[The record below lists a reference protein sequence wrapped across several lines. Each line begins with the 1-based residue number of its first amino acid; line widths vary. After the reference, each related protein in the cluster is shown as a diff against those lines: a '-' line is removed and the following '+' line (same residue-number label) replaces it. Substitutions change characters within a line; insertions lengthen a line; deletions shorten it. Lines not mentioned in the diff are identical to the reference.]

1 MEGEVHAP
9 MHLDQSQDGRAETD
23 QPMVRLGLVG
33 RGIQLSRTPAMH
45 EAEAEAHGL
54 PCTYELLDT
63 DAGTED
69 DLAAILSRA
78 EAEGFAGLN
87 VTYPYKQAVME
98 HLDQV
103 SDAAGRI
110 GAVNTVVFRDGGRFG
125 HNTDFWGFSESVRR
139 GLKDAPMDRVLLL
152 GAGGAGAALA
162 FALAAL
168 GVSRLMIADTRPG
181 AAEALAGA
189 VGGPAEAAEDV
200 KEAVRIADGIVNA
213 TPVGMAK
220 LPGTPIPPALLESRH
235 WVADIVYFPLET
247 ELLKVA
253 RDRGCRVL
261 SGAGMAVFQAV
272 RAFELFTGRP
282 ADADRMR
289 QTFQR
294 LAPPEGERA

>member
-1 MEGEVHAP
+1 
-9 MHLDQSQDGRAETD
+9 
-23 QPMVRLGLVG
+23 
-33 RGIQLSRTPAMH
+33 
-45 EAEAEAHGL
+45 
-54 PCTYELLDT
+54 
-63 DAGTED
+63 
-69 DLAAILSRA
+69 
-78 EAEGFAGLN
+78 
-87 VTYPYKQAVME
+87 
-98 HLDQV
+98 
-103 SDAAGRI
+103 
-110 GAVNTVVFRDGGRFG
+110 
-125 HNTDFWGFSESVRR
+125 
-139 GLKDAPMDRVLLL
+139 
-152 GAGGAGAALA
+152 
-162 FALAAL
+162 
-168 GVSRLMIADTRPG
+168 MIADTRPG
-181 AAEALAGA
+181 AAEALAEA

-220 LPGTPIPPALLESRH
+220 LPGTPIPPALLEPRH

-272 RAFELFTGRP
+272 RAFELFTGRT